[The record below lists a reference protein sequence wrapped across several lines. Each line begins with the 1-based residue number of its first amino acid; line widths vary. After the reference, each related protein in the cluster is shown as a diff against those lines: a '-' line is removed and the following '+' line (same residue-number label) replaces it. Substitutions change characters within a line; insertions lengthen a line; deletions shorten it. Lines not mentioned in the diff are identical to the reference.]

1 MARSPLTLAA
11 SVTSALPRVG
21 VVGVGALTEGTTG
34 RYDSAVAQLDD
45 GRRVVVR
52 APTDADA
59 GSELAAEA
67 RALRALTPGVRGLL
81 PFRAP
86 ELLGEAG
93 LGDAR
98 AVVVDFLAGYRVDA
112 QHLPPGRGAATSIGE
127 ALADLHALPISI
139 VRTEGL
145 PVRTPQQVR
154 DDAARL
160 VDRAQATRRTPVS
173 LLARWHRATDADA
186 LWRFESAVVLGGAGA
201 ASFLFEDLDDVP
213 TVTGVLEWHG
223 LSVGD
228 PATDLQWLA
237 SAPAAADDVYD
248 AYSRHSRRAPDPL
261 LRERARLYAELEF
274 AKWLVHGHEL
284 GREEIV
290 DDAVALLT
298 ALADGVRDDDL
309 VTDAA
314 LGVDGAIALLD
325 RVPDSPAAAGDT
337 SMQTDAYDPEE
348 LSLWVAEA
356 ESDAEAAGVA
366 AADASSGEDGSVPVG
381 TRPAPIADADAPVRR
396 IAEADSAEAAGDPG
410 WGAVE
415 FSDFERRTPDDA
427 AGKTDASE
435 RDRLTPSPVVPSI
448 IEWGDVPWR
457 DSSAGAA
464 VDPPVAFD
472 AADASTAP
480 IDISA
485 WSSVGSPA
493 RLPAPED
500 DDDVQG
506 DNERSAESALRRWTA
521 EQA

>member
-21 VVGVGALTEGTTG
+21 VVGVGALTEGSTG

-52 APTDADA
+52 VPADADA
-59 GSELAAEA
+59 GIELAAEA
-67 RALRALTPGVRGLL
+67 RALRALTPGVRALL

-93 LGDAR
+93 LGDVR

-127 ALADLHALPISI
+127 ALAALHALPISI

-154 DDAARL
+154 DDASRL
-160 VDRAQATRRTPVS
+160 IDRAQTTRRMPVS

-201 ASFLFEDLDDVP
+201 ASFLFEDRGEVP

-228 PATDLQWLA
+228 PAIDLQWLA

-248 AYSRHSRRAPDPL
+248 AYSRHSTRAPDPL

-298 ALADGVRDDDL
+298 ALADGVSEDDL

-325 RVPDSPAAAGDT
+325 RVPDSPSAGDT

-356 ESDAEAAGVA
+356 EADAESGAVD
-366 AADASSGEDGSVPVG
+366 AADDAPPVTDYPRRSQVG
-381 TRPAPIADADAPVRR
+381 TPA
-396 IAEADSAEAAGDPG
+396 AERNPA
-410 WGAVE
+410 
-415 FSDFERRTPDDA
+415 
-427 AGKTDASE
+427 
-435 RDRLTPSPVVPSI
+435 LPSI

-457 DSSAGAA
+457 DPSVVAA
-464 VDPPVAFD
+464 TDAAPVTFD

-485 WSSVGSPA
+485 WSAVGSPA
-493 RLPAPED
+493 RLPALDD

-506 DNERSAESALRRWTA
+506 DNDRSAESALRRWTA